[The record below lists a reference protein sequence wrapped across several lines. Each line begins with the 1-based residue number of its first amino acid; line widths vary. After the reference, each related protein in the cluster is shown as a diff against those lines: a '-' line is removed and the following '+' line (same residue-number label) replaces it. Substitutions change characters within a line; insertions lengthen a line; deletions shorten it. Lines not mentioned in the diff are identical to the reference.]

1 MKFLYIPAIIFLLVS
16 SLYSQPLPFV
26 RSVIPD
32 TGSQGASFEIVV
44 HGIGTE
50 FTLSPYFVVNF
61 DSTNQ
66 GIGTYAA
73 TIVNDTTLTAQ
84 LFVDGKATVGYHTC
98 YVGDQYN
105 NVYYKDSAFKVF
117 LNIPVTPTLLLPFN
131 NSINVSQTPYF
142 LWDSNIY
149 VTSYRFQISSDS
161 TFPAGSM
168 IFDTS
173 IANTPLT
180 LRAGLLNLNT
190 RYFWRANATNSKGT
204 SLWSDYFKFRVKSVD
219 IRNISTE
226 IPDRYSLSQNFPNP
240 FNATTKIRFS
250 LPKGGDTKLE
260 IYDIMGKR
268 ISVLFSNYF
277 GAGTFEYKWDASSAT
292 SGIYFIILK
301 SGNFRSTKKIV
312 IIK

>member
-16 SLYSQPLPFV
+16 SLYTQPLPFV

-73 TIVNDTTLTAQ
+73 SIVNDTTLTAQ

-98 YVGDQYN
+98 YIGDQYN

-131 NSINVSQTPYF
+131 NATNVSQTPYF

-149 VTSYRFQISSDS
+149 VTSYRFQISNDS
-161 TFPAGSM
+161 TFLPGSLV
-168 IFDTS
+168 FDTN
-173 IANTPLT
+173 IANTPLI
-180 LRAGLLNLNT
+180 LRAGLLNLDT
-190 RYFWRANATNSKGT
+190 RYFWRVNATNSIGT
-204 SLWSDYFKFRVKSVD
+204 GLWSDYFKFRVKSVG
-219 IRNISTE
+219 IRNISAE
-226 IPDRYSLSQNFPNP
+226 IPGEYLLFPNFPNP

-250 LPKGGDTKLE
+250 LPQGGNTILE
-260 IYDIMGKR
+260 VYDLNGKR
-268 ISVLFSNYF
+268 VSVLMKNYLS
-277 GAGTFEYKWDASSAT
+277 AGTYEYTWDASGMA
-292 SGIYFIILK
+292 SGIYFILFE
-301 SGNFRSTKKIV
+301 SGVFRNTAKAVV
-312 IIK
+312 IK